1 MLPLQPHLP
10 YDAPQEYFDLYDAA
24 DMDLPYNPYIPEDMP
39 DSAWT
44 EFSALTAYSDCSAA
58 TMGISDLGSANVT
71 YPDDKVK
78 ELRRAYYAAVS
89 FMDAQV
95 GRVLDAV
102 EDNGLSESTVIMF
115 VGDHGYQ
122 MGEHSEWLKNNNFE
136 ISHRAPMLLHVPG
149 VIDQVGG
156 DLY

>member
-1 MLPLQPHLP
+1 
-10 YDAPQEYFDLYDAA
+10 
-24 DMDLPYNPYIPEDMP
+24 MP

-71 YPDDKVK
+71 YPDDKVAPNLHTYISTQLQCHDVKVK

-95 GRVLDAV
+95 RQHT
-102 EDNGLSESTVIMF
+102 S
-115 VGDHGYQ
+115 
-122 MGEHSEWLKNNNFE
+122 
-136 ISHRAPMLLHVPG
+136 R
-149 VIDQVGG
+149 
-156 DLY
+156 

>member
-24 DMDLPYNPYIPEDMP
+24 DMDLPYNPYIPEVSISPDIYTIYIIYISTLSTRQDMP

-71 YPDDKVK
+71 YPDDKVAPYLHTYTATM
-78 ELRRAYYAAVS
+78 LRC
-89 FMDAQV
+89 
-95 GRVLDAV
+95 
-102 EDNGLSESTVIMF
+102 
-115 VGDHGYQ
+115 
-122 MGEHSEWLKNNNFE
+122 
-136 ISHRAPMLLHVPG
+136 
-149 VIDQVGG
+149 
-156 DLY
+156 